1 MIFIF
6 LILKKIKKINNM
18 FLFLTFS
25 TLLFLIGILGL
36 FLTRKHAIMVLIS
49 LELLILSVNINF
61 IIGSIFLDD
70 LLGFIYSLINLTSAA
85 SESAIGLALLILFY
99 RIKGGIS
106 LDLISNLKA

>member
-1 MIFIF
+1 MLIF
-6 LILKKIKKINNM
+6 LI
-18 FLFLTFS
+18 FS

-36 FLTRKHAIMVLIS
+36 FLTKKNAIMILIC

-70 LLGFIYSLINLTSAA
+70 LLGIIYSLINLTSAA
-85 SESAIGLALLILFY
+85 SESALGLALLILFY

-106 LDLISNLKA
+106 LDLISFLKA